1 MSIKTDIMDFYNKIK
16 IITSGCRTI
25 LDCEEL
31 LYKLLLDESKK
42 NLIHSHIQTKNFGN
56 IISLSNLKNI
66 LEELNKLKYR
76 EDVYEQIN
84 KLTKKTDDISQ
95 LKTFIR
101 IANSKPLRP
110 QYITLKEI
118 RERNQLSVIKK
129 ECPHCS
135 HENLLNPETDYTIC
149 GYNEETNEG
158 YDWNGCGGDWCF
170 KCGKMLCKKW
180 QSDDLFI
187 LTNRFHDDKCCKNHA
202 IKNNLNYPDNYCM
215 CKNLY
220 VSR

>member
-1 MSIKTDIMDFYNKIK
+1 MSNKLNMDFYNKVKIIISGCKTKSDCEDILYKISKEDDKIK
-16 IITSGCRTI
+16 IIASCI
-25 LDCEEL
+25 E
-31 LYKLLLDESKK
+31 
-42 NLIHSHIQTKNFGN
+42 TKSFGN
-56 IISLSNLKNI
+56 IIDLKNLKII

-101 IANSKPLRP
+101 IANAKPLRP
-110 QYITLKEI
+110 QYVTLRDI

-129 ECPHCS
+129 SCPHCS
-135 HENLLNPETDYTIC
+135 HENVLNPDTDYAIC

-158 YDWNGCGGDWCF
+158 YDWNGCGCDWCF
-170 KCGKMLCKKW
+170 KCGKILCKKW
-180 QSDDLFI
+180 QADDLFI
-187 LTNRFHDDKCCKNHA
+187 LTNRFHDDKCCKKHSEN
-202 IKNNLNYPDNYCM
+202 NNLKYPDDYCM

>member
-1 MSIKTDIMDFYNKIK
+1 MDFYNKAK
-16 IITSGCRTI
+16 IIISGCKTKS
-25 LDCEEL
+25 DSEEI
-31 LYKLLLDESKK
+31 LYKITIDPEKVKIINSC
-42 NLIHSHIQTKNFGN
+42 IETKNFGN
-56 IISLSNLKNI
+56 IIDLKNLKII

-101 IANSKPLRP
+101 IANAKPLRP
-110 QYITLKEI
+110 QYITLRDI
-118 RERNQLSVIKK
+118 RERNQLSIIKK
-129 ECPHCS
+129 SCPHCS
-135 HENLLNPETDYTIC
+135 HENVLNPDTDYVIC
-149 GYNEETNEG
+149 GYNEETNDG
-158 YDWNGCGGDWCF
+158 YDWNGCGCDWCF
-170 KCGKMLCKKW
+170 KCEKILCKKW

-187 LTNRFHDDKCCKNHA
+187 LTNRFHDDKCCKKHA
-202 IKNNLNYPDNYCM
+202 EANNQKYPDDYCM